1 MERGEF
7 TLNRRE
13 ELRQLS
19 GEKLKAIL
27 QARRKGPEEVKI
39 SSEMVL
45 CNISRQDNITDPS
58 RSERRCENANAFYLD
73 SGALPNQINSPMREQ
88 SRNQSFSEDRSDTY
102 HLAQDK
108 LFGCLQGTLSWE
120 MN

>member
-1 MERGEF
+1 MQ
-7 TLNRRE
+7 TH
-13 ELRQLS
+13 
-19 GEKLKAIL
+19 
-27 QARRKGPEEVKI
+27 
-39 SSEMVL
+39 
-45 CNISRQDNITDPS
+45 
-58 RSERRCENANAFYLD
+58 FYQD

>member
-7 TLNRRE
+7 ILNRRE

-45 CNISRQDNITDPS
+45 CNISRQDNITARPDL
-58 RSERRCENANAFYLD
+58 REGVKMQTHFYQD

-108 LFGCLQGTLSWE
+108 LFGCLQGSWE

>member
-45 CNISRQDNITDPS
+45 CNISRQENITDPS
-58 RSERRCENANAFYLD
+58 RSERRCENANAFL
-73 SGALPNQINSPMREQ
+73 
-88 SRNQSFSEDRSDTY
+88 SRFWCSSESDQFTNERTKQESV
-102 HLAQDK
+102 L
-108 LFGCLQGTLSWE
+108 
-120 MN
+120 

>member
-58 RSERRCENANAFYLD
+58 RSERRCENANALT
-73 SGALPNQINSPMREQ
+73 GTLPNQTNSPMREQ

-108 LFGCLQGTLSWE
+108 LFGCLQRTLSWE